1 MRLFY
6 LATLLLFSTFVKSQV
21 IDSLNTAKK
30 CLYMTEI
37 EREMIYEINRVR
49 HNPKSYIQYLQ
60 PMLNEATAN
69 LKKYGKGEKNYSVT
83 FSSTTKNGKTV
94 KTTDTTWH
102 YTTEEKVKAL
112 TTLINDLKKLK
123 PLSILQP
130 DSGIYNAA

>member
-1 MRLFY
+1 MRIFY
-6 LATLLLFSTFVKSQV
+6 VATLLLFSTLARSQI

-60 PMLNEATAN
+60 PMLNEATAR

-83 FSSTTKNGKTV
+83 FSSTTMDGKTV

-102 YTTEEKVKAL
+102 YITQELVKAL
-112 TTLINDLKKLK
+112 TTLIND
-123 PLSILQP
+123 
-130 DSGIYNAA
+130 